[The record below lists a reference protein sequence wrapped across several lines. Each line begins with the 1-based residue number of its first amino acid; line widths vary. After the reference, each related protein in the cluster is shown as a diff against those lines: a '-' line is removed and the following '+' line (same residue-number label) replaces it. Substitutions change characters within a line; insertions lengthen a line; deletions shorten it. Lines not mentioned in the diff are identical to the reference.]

1 MKIVMFTDAYFPRIN
16 GVAVSVKSYASEL
29 TKIGHEVCVV
39 CLEYPQEQQNSSF
52 FNEKIDDEAETFK
65 IIRIPSWR
73 VIFSKEDRMARLETW
88 LFIKK
93 KVDEFAPDVV
103 HINSEFTVG
112 YLGSIYARHRK
123 IPLVFTFHTMWEDY
137 LHNYINFL
145 PVVST
150 KKIGVDLVR
159 YYLKRADVII
169 SPTNRIA
176 EVVERYG
183 VHREV
188 EILPTGIPDEKQSFS
203 KLKYLAF
210 QTKLFSKF
218 PDLKGKKILIFV
230 GRVVKEKNLYF
241 LFDVLKN
248 IQKKNKK
255 TALLFIGDGPYLN
268 ELKELSEN
276 ENLTKSV
283 FFTGY
288 IPKKEL
294 PYFYKIANVFVFP
307 SLTET
312 QGLVTVEAMLQGL
325 PVVAIGELGTKDVM
339 KGDNGGFMVE
349 NNVEEFSG
357 KVELL
362 LENDSLWEQK
372 SAEALEWGKQWNI
385 SSLTPKLVEC
395 YEKAVFLFHNKK

>member
-52 FNEKIDDEAETFK
+52 FNEKIDDEVETFK

-188 EILPTGIPDEKQSFS
+188 EILPTGITDEKQSFS

-255 TALLFIGDGPYLN
+255 TVLLFIGDGPYLN
-268 ELKELSEN
+268 ELKELSKN
-276 ENLTKSV
+276 ENLSKSV

-349 NNVEEFSG
+349 NNVEEFSE

-362 LENDSLWEQK
+362 LENDSLWKQK

-395 YEKAVFLFHNKK
+395 YEKAVFRFHNKE